1 MIVKKHVSAIL
12 MMVIAYAILAAPVL
26 SAPNNYE
33 LEVVEYCDY
42 VEINHVYR
50 YDEIEERVVCSMK
63 QAIFW
68 SFREEVLLPIRD
80 KEGRLTDEYRITSA
94 FVIRDF
100 VVLKTGWSNK
110 QNVDWHLINGKW
122 HFTFYDT
129 NSDTNIR
136 VICGSMKVTHT
147 DYDAERRHLKMLKK
161 DFRREFMERRK

>member
-1 MIVKKHVSAIL
+1 

-33 LEVVEYCDY
+33 LEVIEYCDY

-68 SFREEVLLPIRD
+68 SFREEVLLPVRD

-110 QNVDWHLINGKW
+110 QNVHWHLINGKW
-122 HFTFYDT
+122 HFTFYDM

-136 VICGSMKVTHT
+136 VICGSMKITHT
-147 DYDAERRHLKMLKK
+147 DHDVESEHRKTLKR
-161 DFRREFMERRK
+161 DFRHEFMERRK

>member
-1 MIVKKHVSAIL
+1 LTTAIASVML
-12 MMVIAYAILAAPVL
+12 VAPAL
-26 SAPNNYE
+26 SAPDNYQ

-50 YDEIEERVVCSMK
+50 YDEIEERVICSMK

-68 SFREEVLLPIRD
+68 SFREEVLLPIINS
-80 KEGRLTDEYRITSA
+80 EGKPTDEYRITSD

-110 QNVDWHLINGKW
+110 QNVKWHLINGKW
-122 HFTFYDT
+122 HFTFDDM
-129 NSDTNIR
+129 NSDTYLR

-147 DYDAERRHLKMLKK
+147 DYDVERRHLKMLKK